1 MCIRFSRGAPPKK
14 RRFSTV
20 TRKSKAQPPHAIRVG
35 YFIYIT
41 VSLIS
46 TKPSDFA
53 KPGAQPSFR
62 RRDAQTSGEVGRCQ
76 VCCWSR
82 WRFVVGYFVAGNIP
96 LMKIDKTSNSEIVRF
111 WQTHVLRHGTF
122 LRFSGDFEVEVG
134 QTRMT
139 MNFLPSHPCILP
151 GARLRSA
158 CRRRTTVKTKRAMPP
173 RFFCSVTFPQDNN
186 GRWRNPNICKTVCS
200 SVLQNFDSE
209 VLIS

>member
-1 MCIRFSRGAPPKK
+1 MHLVVLLKTLTELDYIHFYMMHTIYYFLKCIPPYHDIIQHSKMYLDFRHIVFFSCMYMCIRFSRGAPPKK

-96 LMKIDKTSNSEIVRF
+96 LMKIDKKSNSEIVRF
-111 WQTHVLRHGTF
+111 W
-122 LRFSGDFEVEVG
+122 
-134 QTRMT
+134 
-139 MNFLPSHPCILP
+139 
-151 GARLRSA
+151 
-158 CRRRTTVKTKRAMPP
+158 
-173 RFFCSVTFPQDNN
+173 
-186 GRWRNPNICKTVCS
+186 
-200 SVLQNFDSE
+200 
-209 VLIS
+209 